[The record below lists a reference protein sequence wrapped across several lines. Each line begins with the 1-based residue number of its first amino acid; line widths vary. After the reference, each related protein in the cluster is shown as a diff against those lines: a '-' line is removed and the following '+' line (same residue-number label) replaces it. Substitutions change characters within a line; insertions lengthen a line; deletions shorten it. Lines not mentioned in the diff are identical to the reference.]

1 MIDHN
6 SESAPGALDA
16 VLKPI
21 GPDDREAVV
30 DLFNYYVENSFAA
43 FPQEKVPY
51 AFFDVVWMQ
60 KIL

>member
-1 MIDHN
+1 MIDHD
-6 SESAPGALDA
+6 SESAPDALDA

-43 FPQEKVPY
+43 FPQEKLPC
-51 AFFDVVWMQ
+51 AFFDAVWML
-60 KIL
+60 KML